1 MIRFGA
7 HVVLVLRYIFISDEM
22 EDELEEKLVTVGDL
36 IINM

>member
-7 HVVLVLRYIFISDEM
+7 HIVLVMRYLFSEEM